1 MTWGST
7 LALFGSLVVLAALPS
22 LSVLTVVT
30 RSASRGL
37 WHGVCVALGIV
48 LGDSLFILLAL
59 GGLAIF
65 GGWLGDFA
73 PWLRLLAGLYLI
85 LLGVNLYRYRPPSS
99 LLATPP
105 APASSA
111 PDESLESHL
120 ETQDP
125 ARPLAALGASFWL
138 GLGITLADQKATV
151 FYLGFLP
158 AFLGNGEVTGL
169 DRGIVLATAIVA
181 VGGVKLMYAL
191 LGDRARALLRPQYQ
205 RRLTAFGSLIMI
217 GVGLKLIILR

>member
-22 LSVLTVVT
+22 LSVLAVVT

-59 GGLAIF
+59 GGLALL
-65 GGWLGDFA
+65 GGWLGSLA

-85 LLGVNLYRYRPPSS
+85 LLGVNLYRYRPPSI
-99 LLATPP
+99 LLTQ
-105 APASSA
+105 APASASSDE
-111 PDESLESHL
+111 PLDESIHL
-120 ETQDP
+120 ETHEP
-125 ARPLAALGASFWL
+125 SHTIAALGASFWL

-205 RRLTAFGSLIMI
+205 RRLTALGSVIMI
-217 GVGLKLIILR
+217 GVGLTLIILR